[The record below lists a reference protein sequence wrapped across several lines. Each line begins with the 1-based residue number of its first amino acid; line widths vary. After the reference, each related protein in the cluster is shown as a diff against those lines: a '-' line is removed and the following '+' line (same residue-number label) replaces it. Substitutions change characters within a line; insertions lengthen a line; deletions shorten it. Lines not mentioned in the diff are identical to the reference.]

1 MEHVEIAPVVCRAY
15 PKAIEGKNRT
25 CGAVGG
31 DHYKSIVG
39 MEVRMGACGRINPAN
54 KSGVPLYICTT
65 FLSINTYSYQ
75 RQSGQPVYV

>member
-1 MEHVEIAPVVCRAY
+1 MEIAPVGCRAY

-54 KSGVPLYICTT
+54 KKACTT